1 MYWRILGI
9 LRLKF
14 SMYKAFFYASAHDS
28 RLENPYYDDD
38 GDGNGLM
45 AYLLQFLDPADEG
58 LFGMNTFL

>member
-1 MYWRILGI
+1 
-9 LRLKF
+9 
-14 SMYKAFFYASAHDS
+14 MYKAFFYASAHDS

-58 LFGMNTFL
+58 LFGMNTFLWKS